1 MNKSEINKET
11 RAHEE
16 TPLKERGRLAVY
28 IADIFNVPVEEI
40 PRPEWWKWKKEGFD
54 IKKRLSAIDG
64 PFVEV
69 AGPTEKGY
77 KIIELDELDKKVFIL
92 NITPGASDFD
102 DQTGEF
108 VGFYGKVDF
117 IADARELPF
126 KDGAIAAIFCSD
138 LGKLYSTSVTVDQN
152 QSGNKLNLRADALK
166 EIFKALKPE
175 GILVWKG
182 GTEDD
187 AVFARNIGFK
197 VRQYEVSNIA
207 RLQYKEK
214 PVLNIVF
221 EKE

>member
-16 TPLKERGRLAVY
+16 TPLKERGRLAVS

-69 AGPTEKGY
+69 AEPTEKGY
-77 KIIELDELDKKVFIL
+77 KIVKLDNLDKKIFIS

-102 DQTGEF
+102 DQTGKF

-117 IADARELPF
+117 ITDARELPF

-138 LGKLYSTSVTVDQN
+138 LHALKSTLE
-152 QSGNKLNLRADALK
+152 KRLPLREDALK
-166 EIFKALKPE
+166 EIFRALKPE
-175 GILVWKG
+175 GILVWRG
-182 GTEDD
+182 HEDD
-187 AVFARNIGFK
+187 VAFAQHIGFK
-197 VRQYEVSNIA
+197 ACQYEVVNIN

-214 PVLNIVF
+214 PVFIAVF
-221 EKE
+221 EKEDL